1 MTAMTSLA
9 PPAPGRTR
17 PAVRRLGQ
25 HLLVVVVMVLLGV
38 SAAAMPASAHGT
50 DESKEGYVLVQQALG
65 HLAHD
70 GGHVGMDAAMEKVND
85 ALAALDHDGVDVVE
99 VQRAKQAL
107 AAEHVDRARTL
118 LQDSIKQA
126 LTAVPAATGEMTGT
140 KLVLTPMP
148 RADGL
153 TGRDWVFLG
162 GSAALLLIGFALAGW
177 YRPAD
182 TIGDLRR
189 LLIGPTARHQA
200 PRP

>member
-1 MTAMTSLA
+1 MPANKTPLVLT
-9 PPAPGRTR
+9 APGWTR

-25 HLLVVVVMVLLGV
+25 LLVVVAIVLLGV

-70 GGHVGMDAAMEKVND
+70 GGHVGMSLAMEKVND
-85 ALAALDHDGVDVVE
+85 ALAAKDHDGVNIAE
-99 VQRAKQAL
+99 VQQGKQAL
-107 AAEHVDRARTL
+107 EVEHVDQARTL

-126 LTAVPAATGEMTGT
+126 LAEVPAATGEMTGT

-148 RADGL
+148 GRDGL
-153 TGRDWVFLG
+153 AGRDWFFLG
-162 GSAALLLIGFALAGW
+162 ASAALLLIGFGLAGW

-182 TIGDLRR
+182 TIGELR
-189 LLIGPTARHQA
+189 LLLTRPIARHER